1 MIKGENIMKFRKLGK
16 TGFKV
21 SEVSFGGWAIG
32 GSWGDVDD
40 KQSMAALR
48 EAVNQGINFFDTA
61 DVYGDGRSER
71 LMAKLKKETNQKIYI
86 ATKAGRRLDPHI
98 AAGYNKENLNRFVDR
113 SLQNL
118 DVNTIDLLQLHCPPT
133 EVYYQEEVFDALEEM
148 VMAGKIKNYGVSVEK
163 VEEALKALEYDNLA
177 TVQIIYN
184 MFRHKPGDEFLA
196 KAKEKNVG
204 IICRV
209 PLASGLLTGKFS
221 QDSTFAEDDH
231 RNFNRHGEAFDKGET
246 FSGVDF
252 ELGLKAV
259 EELEKIKPEGLTMA
273 QFALKWI
280 LMNDAVSC
288 VIPGGKKPWQVRDN
302 AAASEAD
309 DLSEKVMERVDEIYN
324 EYIRDSVHH
333 LW

>member
-1 MIKGENIMKFRKLGK
+1 MKFRKLGK
-16 TGFKV
+16 TNFKV

-32 GSWGDVDD
+32 GSWGNVEDE
-40 KQSMAALR
+40 QSMAALR
-48 EAVNQGINFFDTA
+48 EAVDQGINFFDTA
-61 DVYGDGRSER
+61 DVYGDGRSET
-71 LMAKLKKETNQKIYI
+71 LMAKLRKETDKKIHI

-98 AAGYNKENLNRFVDR
+98 AEDYNKENLNRFVDR
-113 SLQNL
+113 SLKNL
-118 DVNTIDLLQLHCPPT
+118 DVDRIDLLQLHCPPT
-133 EVYYQEEVFDALEEM
+133 EVYYQKEVFEALEEM
-148 VMAGKIKNYGVSVEK
+148 VKAGKIKNYGVSVEK
-163 VEEALKALEYDNLA
+163 VEEAMQALEYENLA

-184 MFRHKPGDEFLA
+184 MFRHKPGDEFLT
-196 KAKEKNVG
+196 KAKEKDVG

-221 QDSTFAEDDH
+221 KDSTFAEDDH
-231 RNFNRHGEAFDKGET
+231 RNFNRNGQEFDKGET

-259 EELEKIKPEGLTMA
+259 AELEKIKPEDLTMA

-288 VIPGGKKPWQVRDN
+288 VIPGGKKPWQVKDN
-302 AAASEAD
+302 AAASEAAELTD
-309 DLSEKVMERVDEIYN
+309 EVMEKVDEIYD
-324 EYIRDSVHH
+324 EYIRDSVHK

>member
-1 MIKGENIMKFRKLGK
+1 MKYRTLGK
-16 TGFKV
+16 TDYEV

-32 GSWGDVDD
+32 GTWGDVEDE
-40 KQSMAALR
+40 QSMAALK

-71 LMAKLKKETNQKIYI
+71 LIAKLRKETDKEIHI
-86 ATKAGRRLDPHI
+86 ATKAGRRLNPHT
-98 AAGYNKENLNRFVDR
+98 AAGYNKENLNKFVDR

-118 DVNTIDLLQLHCPPT
+118 DVDTIDLLQLHCPPT
-133 EVYYQEEVFDALEEM
+133 EVYDQKEVFEALEEM
-148 VMAGKIKNYGVSVEK
+148 VEAGKIKNYGVSVEK
-163 VEEALKALEYDNLA
+163 VEEAMKALEYENVA
-177 TVQIIYN
+177 TVQIIFN
-184 MFRHKPGDEFLA
+184 MFRHKPADEFFA
-196 KAKEKNVG
+196 KAKEKGVG

-221 QDSTFAEDDH
+221 KDSTFAENDH
-231 RNFNRHGEAFDKGET
+231 RNFNRNGEAFDKGET

-259 EELEKIKPEGLTMA
+259 DELEEIKPEGLTMA

-280 LMNDAVSC
+280 LMHDAVSC
-288 VIPGGKKPWQVRDN
+288 VIPGGKKPWQVKDN
-302 AAASEAD
+302 AAASEAE
-309 DLSEKVMERVDEIYN
+309 DLSDQVMERVDEIYD

>member
-1 MIKGENIMKFRKLGK
+1 MNYRKLGK
-16 TGFKV
+16 TGFEV

-32 GSWGDVDD
+32 GSWGDVEDE
-40 KQSMAALR
+40 QSMAALR
-48 EAVNQGINFFDTA
+48 EAANQGINFFDTA

-71 LMAKLKKETNQKIYI
+71 LMAKLRKEVDKKIHI
-86 ATKAGRRLDPHI
+86 ATKAGRRLVPHTSE
-98 AAGYNKENLNRFVDR
+98 GYNKENLNKFVDR
-113 SLQNL
+113 SLKNL
-118 DVNTIDLLQLHCPPT
+118 KVDMIDLLQLHCPPT
-133 EVYYQEEVFDALEEM
+133 EVYDQEEVFEALEEM
-148 VMAGKIKNYGVSVEK
+148 VKVGKIKNYGVSVEK
-163 VEEALKALEYDNLA
+163 VEEAMKALEYDNLA

-196 KAKEKNVG
+196 KAKERNVG
-204 IICRV
+204 VICRV

-221 QDSTFAEDDH
+221 KDSTFAEDDH
-231 RNFNRHGEAFDKGET
+231 RHFNRNGEAFDRGET

-259 EELEKIKPEGLTMA
+259 EELEKIKPEALTMA

-288 VIPGGKKPWQVRDN
+288 VIPGGKKSWQVKDN
-302 AAASEAD
+302 AAASAAD
-309 DLSEKVMERVDEIYN
+309 DLSDKVMQRVDEIYD
-324 EYIRDSVHH
+324 EYIRDSVHQ

>member
-1 MIKGENIMKFRKLGK
+1 MKYRTLGK
-16 TGFKV
+16 TDYEV

-32 GSWGDVDD
+32 GTWGDVEDE
-40 KQSMAALR
+40 QSMAALK

-71 LMAKLKKETNQKIYI
+71 LIAKLRKETDKEIHI
-86 ATKAGRRLDPHI
+86 ATKAGRRLNPHT
-98 AAGYNKENLNRFVDR
+98 AAGYNKENLNKFVDR
-113 SLQNL
+113 SLKNL
-118 DVNTIDLLQLHCPPT
+118 DVDQIDLLQLHCPPT
-133 EVYYQEEVFDALEEM
+133 EVYDQKEVFEALEEM
-148 VMAGKIKNYGVSVEK
+148 VEAGKIKNYGVSVEK
-163 VEEALKALEYDNLA
+163 VEEAMKALEYENVA
-177 TVQIIYN
+177 TVQIIFN
-184 MFRHKPGDEFLA
+184 MFRYKPADEFFA
-196 KAKEKNVG
+196 KAKEKGVG

-221 QDSTFAEDDH
+221 KNSTFAENDH
-231 RNFNRHGEAFDKGET
+231 RNFNRNGEAFDKGET

-259 EELEKIKPEGLTMA
+259 DELEEIKPEGLTMA

-280 LMNDAVSC
+280 LMHDAVSC
-288 VIPGGKKPWQVRDN
+288 VIPGGKKPWQVKDN
-302 AAASEAD
+302 AAASEAE
-309 DLSEKVMERVDEIYN
+309 DLSDQVMERVDEIYD

>member
-1 MIKGENIMKFRKLGK
+1 MKYRKLGK
-16 TGFKV
+16 TGYEV

-32 GSWGDVDD
+32 GTWGDVEDE
-40 KQSMAALR
+40 QSLAALR

-71 LMAKLKKETNQKIYI
+71 LMAKLRRETDEEIHI
-86 ATKAGRRLDPHI
+86 ATKAGRRLDPHT
-98 AAGYNKENLNRFVDR
+98 AEGYNKENLNKFVDR
-113 SLQNL
+113 SLKNL
-118 DVNTIDLLQLHCPPT
+118 DVDTIDLLQLHCPPT
-133 EVYYQEEVFDALEEM
+133 EVYDQEEVFEALEEM
-148 VMAGKIKNYGVSVEK
+148 VEAGKIKNYGVSVEK
-163 VEEALKALEYDNLA
+163 VEEAMKALEYENVA
-177 TVQIIYN
+177 TVQIIFN
-184 MFRHKPGDEFLA
+184 MFRHKPADEFFA
-196 KAKEKNVG
+196 KAKEKGVG

-221 QDSTFAEDDH
+221 KDSTFAENDH
-231 RNFNRHGEAFDKGET
+231 RNFNRDGEAFDKGET

-259 EELEKIKPEGLTMA
+259 DELEKIKPEGLTMA

-280 LMNDAVSC
+280 LMHDAVSC
-288 VIPGGKKPWQVRDN
+288 VIPGGKKPWQVKDN
-302 AAASEAD
+302 AAASEAP
-309 DLSEKVMERVDEIYN
+309 DLSDEVMEKVDEIYD

>member
-1 MIKGENIMKFRKLGK
+1 MKYRKLGK
-16 TGFKV
+16 TGFEV

-32 GSWGDVDD
+32 GSWGDVEDE
-40 KQSMAALR
+40 QSMSALK

-71 LMAKLKKETNQKIYI
+71 LMAKLRKENDKDIYI
-86 ATKAGRRLDPHI
+86 ATKAGRRLDPH
-98 AAGYNKENLNRFVDR
+98 AAEGYNKENLNKFVDR
-113 SLQNL
+113 SLKNL
-118 DVNTIDLLQLHCPPT
+118 NVDSIDLLQLHCPPT
-133 EVYYQEEVFDALEEM
+133 EVYDQEEVFEALEEM
-148 VMAGKIKNYGVSVEK
+148 VKAGKIKNYGVSVEK
-163 VEEALKALEYDNLA
+163 VEEAMKALEYENLA
-177 TVQIIYN
+177 AVQIIYN

-196 KAKEKNVG
+196 KAKEKGVG

-221 QDSTFAEDDH
+221 KDSTFAEDDH
-231 RNFNRHGEAFDKGET
+231 RNYNRDGEAFDKGET

-259 EELEKIKPEGLTMA
+259 EELEKIKPEALTMA

-288 VIPGGKKPWQVRDN
+288 VIPGGKKPWQVKDN
-302 AAASEAD
+302 AVASEAD
-309 DLSEKVMERVDEIYN
+309 DLPDEVMERVDEIYD

>member
-1 MIKGENIMKFRKLGK
+1 MKYRKLGK
-16 TGFKV
+16 TGYEV

-32 GSWGDVDD
+32 GTWGDVEDE
-40 KQSMAALR
+40 QSLAALR
-48 EAVNQGINFFDTA
+48 EAVDQGINFFDTA

-71 LMAKLKKETNQKIYI
+71 LMAKLREETDEEIHI
-86 ATKAGRRLDPHI
+86 ATKAGRRLDPHT
-98 AAGYNKENLNRFVDR
+98 AEGYNKENLNKFVDR
-113 SLQNL
+113 SLKNL
-118 DVNTIDLLQLHCPPT
+118 DVETIDLLQLHCPPT
-133 EVYYQEEVFDALEEM
+133 EVYHQEEVFEALEEM
-148 VMAGKIKNYGVSVEK
+148 VEAGKIKNYGVSVEK
-163 VEEALKALEYDNLA
+163 VEEAMKALEYENVA
-177 TVQIIYN
+177 TVQIIFN
-184 MFRHKPGDEFLA
+184 MFRHKPADEFFA
-196 KAKEKNVG
+196 KAKEKGVG

-221 QDSTFAEDDH
+221 KDSTFAENDH
-231 RNFNRHGEAFDKGET
+231 RNFNRDGEAFDKGET

-259 EELEKIKPEGLTMA
+259 DELEKIKPEGLTMA

-280 LMNDAVSC
+280 LMHDAVSC
-288 VIPGGKKPWQVRDN
+288 VIPGGKKSWQVKDN

-309 DLSEKVMERVDEIYN
+309 DLSDEVMERVDEIYD

>member
-1 MIKGENIMKFRKLGK
+1 MKYRKLGK
-16 TGFKV
+16 TGFEV

-32 GSWGDVDD
+32 GTWGDVEDE
-40 KQSMAALR
+40 QSMAALE
-48 EAVNQGINFFDTA
+48 EAVDQGINFFDTA

-71 LMAKLKKETNQKIYI
+71 LLAKLRHETDKKIYI
-86 ATKAGRRLDPHI
+86 ASKAGRRLDPHT
-98 AAGYNKENLNRFVDR
+98 AAGYNKANLNKFVDR
-113 SLQNL
+113 SLKNL
-118 DVNTIDLLQLHCPPT
+118 DVDQIDLLQLHCPPT
-133 EVYYQEEVFDALEEM
+133 EVYDQEEVFEALEEM
-148 VMAGKIKNYGVSVEK
+148 VEAGKIKNYGVSVEK
-163 VEEALKALEYDNLA
+163 VEEAMKALEYENVA
-177 TVQIIYN
+177 TVQIIFN
-184 MFRHKPGDEFLA
+184 MFRHKPADEFFA
-196 KAKEKNVG
+196 KAKEKGVG

-221 QDSTFAEDDH
+221 KDSTFAENDH
-231 RNFNRHGEAFDKGET
+231 RNFNRNGEAFDKGET

-259 EELEKIKPEGLTMA
+259 AELEEIKPEGLTMA

-280 LMNDAVSC
+280 LMHDAVSC
-288 VIPGGKKPWQVRDN
+288 VIPGGKKPWQVKDN

-309 DLSEKVMERVDEIYN
+309 ELSTEVMERVDEIYD

>member
-1 MIKGENIMKFRKLGK
+1 MKYRKLGK
-16 TGFKV
+16 TGYEV

-32 GSWGDVDD
+32 GTWGDVEDE
-40 KQSMAALR
+40 QSMAALR

-71 LMAKLKKETNQKIYI
+71 LMAKLRKETDKEIHI
-86 ATKAGRRLDPHI
+86 ATKAGRRLDPHT
-98 AAGYNKENLNRFVDR
+98 AEGYNKENLNKFVDR
-113 SLQNL
+113 SLKNL
-118 DVNTIDLLQLHCPPT
+118 DVDTIDLLQLHCPPT
-133 EVYYQEEVFDALEEM
+133 EVYDQEEVFEALEEM
-148 VMAGKIKNYGVSVEK
+148 VEAGKIKNYGVSVEK
-163 VEEALKALEYDNLA
+163 VEEAMKALEYENVA
-177 TVQIIYN
+177 TVQIIFN
-184 MFRHKPGDEFLA
+184 MFRHKPADEFFA
-196 KAKEKNVG
+196 KAKEKGVG

-221 QDSTFAEDDH
+221 KDSTFAENDH
-231 RNFNRHGEAFDKGET
+231 RNFNRDGEAFDKGET

-259 EELEKIKPEGLTMA
+259 DELEKIKPEGLTMA

-280 LMNDAVSC
+280 LMHDAVSC
-288 VIPGGKKPWQVRDN
+288 VIPGGKKPWQVKDN
-302 AAASEAD
+302 AAASEAP
-309 DLSEKVMERVDEIYN
+309 DLSDEVMEKVDEIYD

>member
-1 MIKGENIMKFRKLGK
+1 MKYRKLGK
-16 TGFKV
+16 TGFEV

-32 GSWGDVDD
+32 GTWGDVEDE
-40 KQSMAALR
+40 QSMAALE
-48 EAVNQGINFFDTA
+48 EAVDQGINFFDTA

-71 LMAKLKKETNQKIYI
+71 LMAKLRHETDKKIYI
-86 ATKAGRRLDPHI
+86 ATKAGRRLDPHT
-98 AAGYNKENLNRFVDR
+98 AAGYNKENLNKFVDR
-113 SLQNL
+113 SLKNL
-118 DVNTIDLLQLHCPPT
+118 DVDQIDLLQLHCPPT
-133 EVYYQEEVFDALEEM
+133 EVYAQEEVFEALEEM
-148 VMAGKIKNYGVSVEK
+148 VEAGKIKNYGVSVEK
-163 VEEALKALEYDNLA
+163 VEEAMKALEYENVA
-177 TVQIIYN
+177 TVQIIFN
-184 MFRHKPGDEFLA
+184 MFRHKPADEFFA
-196 KAKEKNVG
+196 KAKEKGVG

-221 QDSTFAEDDH
+221 KDSTFAENDH
-231 RNFNRHGEAFDKGET
+231 RNFNRNGEAFDKGET

-259 EELEKIKPEGLTMA
+259 AELEEIKPEGLTMA

-280 LMNDAVSC
+280 LMHDAVSC
-288 VIPGGKKPWQVRDN
+288 VIPGGKKPWQVKDN

-309 DLSEKVMERVDEIYN
+309 ELSAEVMERVDEIYD

>member
-1 MIKGENIMKFRKLGK
+1 MKYRKLGK
-16 TGFKV
+16 TGYEV

-32 GSWGDVDD
+32 GTWGDVEDE
-40 KQSMAALR
+40 QSMAALR

-71 LMAKLKKETNQKIYI
+71 LMAKLRKETDEEIHI
-86 ATKAGRRLDPHI
+86 ATKAGRRLDPHT
-98 AAGYNKENLNRFVDR
+98 AEGYNKENLNKFVDR
-113 SLQNL
+113 SLKNL
-118 DVNTIDLLQLHCPPT
+118 DVDTIDLLQLHCPPT
-133 EVYYQEEVFDALEEM
+133 EVYDQEEVFEALEEM
-148 VMAGKIKNYGVSVEK
+148 VEAGKIKNYGVSVEK
-163 VEEALKALEYDNLA
+163 VEEAMKALEYENVA
-177 TVQIIYN
+177 TVQIIFN
-184 MFRHKPGDEFLA
+184 MYRHKPADKFFA
-196 KAKEKNVG
+196 KAKEKGVG

-221 QDSTFAEDDH
+221 KDSTFAENDH
-231 RNFNRHGEAFDKGET
+231 RNFNRDGEAFDKGET

-259 EELEKIKPEGLTMA
+259 DELEKIKPEGLTMA

-280 LMNDAVSC
+280 LMHDAVSC
-288 VIPGGKKPWQVRDN
+288 VIPGGKKPWQVKDN
-302 AAASEAD
+302 AAASEAP
-309 DLSEKVMERVDEIYN
+309 DLSDEVMEKVDEIYD

>member
-1 MIKGENIMKFRKLGK
+1 MKYRQLGK
-16 TGFKV
+16 TGFEV

-32 GSWGDVDD
+32 GTWGDVEDE
-40 KQSMAALR
+40 QSMAALE

-71 LMAKLKKETNQKIYI
+71 LMAKLRKETDEEIYI
-86 ATKAGRRLDPHI
+86 ATKAGRRLNPHT
-98 AAGYNKENLNRFVDR
+98 AEGYNKENLNKFVDR
-113 SLQNL
+113 SLKNL
-118 DVNTIDLLQLHCPPT
+118 DVDTIDLLQLHCPPT
-133 EVYYQEEVFDALEEM
+133 EVYDQGEVFEILEEM
-148 VMAGKIKNYGVSVEK
+148 VEEGKIKNYGVSVEK
-163 VEEALKALEYDNLA
+163 VEEAMKALEYENLA
-177 TVQIIYN
+177 TVQIIFN
-184 MFRHKPGDEFLA
+184 MFRHKPADEFFA
-196 KAKEKNVG
+196 KAKEKGVG

-221 QDSTFAEDDH
+221 KDSSFAENDH
-231 RNFNRHGEAFDKGET
+231 RNFNRNGEAFDKGET

-259 EELEKIKPEGLTMA
+259 DELEKIKPEGLTMA

-280 LMNDAVSC
+280 LMHDAVSC
-288 VIPGGKKPWQVRDN
+288 VIPGGKKPWQVKDN

-309 DLSEKVMERVDEIYN
+309 DLSDEVMERVDEIYD